1 MRNITKIRRDF
12 FWLKNASL
20 VVIILL
26 GLSFFITGI
35 FTDSSVRDQI
45 IVGLLALC
53 FFLWYWFYLLCRE
66 AIFRFSRARRDFLD
80 ILEAHHE
87 LMCLASD
94 EQIMTNLAST
104 PEGVL
109 DILVKNL
116 NAKRKEAITRRVNAR
131 IALRE
136 HWLKTHPDSEN
147 KNEDGAMWLEF
158 NYELTR
164 LRTLSEALKR
174 SE

>member
-12 FWLKNASL
+12 LWLKNTSLL
-20 VVIILL
+20 VVILL
-26 GLSFFITGI
+26 GFLYFITGF
-35 FTDSSVRDQI
+35 FTDSSVRNLI

-53 FFLWYWFYLLCRE
+53 FFLWFGFYLLCRE
-66 AIFRFSRARRDFLD
+66 AIFRFGRARRDFLD
-80 ILEAHHE
+80 MLEAHHE
-87 LMCLASD
+87 LMCLASN

-104 PEGVL
+104 PEGIL

-131 IALRE
+131 IALLE
-136 HWLKTHPDSEN
+136 NWLKTHPDSEN
-147 KNEDGAMWLEF
+147 KNEDGTLWLEY
-158 NYELTR
+158 NYKLTR
-164 LRTLSEALKR
+164 LRTLSEAIKR

>member
-12 FWLKNASL
+12 IWLRNASL
-20 VVIILL
+20 VVVTLL
-26 GLSFFITGI
+26 MLSFFITGI
-35 FTDSSVRDQI
+35 FTNSYVRDQI
-45 IVGLLALC
+45 IVWLLALC

-66 AIFRFSRARRDFLD
+66 AIFRFGRARRDFLD
-80 ILEAHHE
+80 MLETHHE

-104 PEGVL
+104 PEGIL

-116 NAKRKEAITRRVNAR
+116 DAKRKEAITRKVNAR
-131 IALRE
+131 MVKLTN
-136 HWLKTHPDSEN
+136 WLKTNPESDR
-147 KNEDGAMWLEF
+147 NEDGGQWLEY

-174 SE
+174 SG